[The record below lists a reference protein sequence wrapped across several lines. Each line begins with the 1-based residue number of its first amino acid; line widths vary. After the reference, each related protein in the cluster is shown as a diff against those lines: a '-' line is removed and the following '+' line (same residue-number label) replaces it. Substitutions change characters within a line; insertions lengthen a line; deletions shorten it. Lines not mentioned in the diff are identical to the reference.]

1 MRGARE
7 REGGFTIVEVLVAT
21 LVLTM
26 GALATF
32 GLLSSATKNTQRA
45 KATQVA
51 LDQGQ
56 QALEALRGLTY
67 EEVALTATP
76 PHSTSPLNPNYR
88 VNAGAATFALTRE
101 PPADYRKLVA
111 EGGSIYGKTGEEG
124 VITGAAVDP
133 GPVHF
138 VSGDVSG
145 DIYSYVVWENDEV
158 CGSDCPGEQDYKQVI
173 VAVKLDT
180 PGNQA
185 GERGYVEL
193 KSDFADPTDSSA
205 NDPIPNADGDV
216 VTAQQFFLSDTPCAA
231 SGTTERQDITGDHLL
246 HNTLGTC
253 GDGPKT
259 GNEEPGAPDA
269 LLLGAPP
276 DPAPADLNV
285 PALYDYS
292 DDTYLEPT
300 PDTDRGL
307 QIRLDDTPGCK
318 YVPAGKTNPEAQ
330 IHRWVTDPLDAD
342 FILTETVTL
351 EFYTR
356 TLNDE
361 PHTGELCVF
370 LFNRHDESPTVAKDS
385 LLVNTVGSVPYWT
398 FTPKGS
404 ELWPA
409 GAWERIR
416 LEMTFNGA
424 PYTIPA
430 GDRLGVALGVERS
443 ITSPADAIPIM
454 YDHPRYQTRLEVD
467 TSTPIDGG

>member
-1 MRGARE
+1 VSDSRTGQS
-7 REGGFTIVEVLVAT
+7 GFTIIEVLVAT

-45 KATQVA
+45 KASQVA

-56 QALEALRGLTY
+56 LALEALRGLSY
-67 EEVALTATP
+67 EELALTATP
-76 PHSTSPLNPNYR
+76 PHSTNTLDPNYR
-88 VNAGAATFALTRE
+88 VNSANATFALTRE
-101 PPADYRKLVA
+101 PPGDYRKLVV

-124 VITGAAVDP
+124 VISGAAVDP

-138 VSGDVSG
+138 TSGDVSG
-145 DIYSYVVWENDEV
+145 DIYRYVVWANDEV

-173 VAVKLDT
+173 VAIKLDT
-180 PGNQA
+180 PGNQS
-185 GERGYVEL
+185 GERGYIEVQ
-193 KSDFADPTDSSA
+193 SDFVDPTDSEA
-205 NDPIPNADGDV
+205 NDPIPDANGDV

-253 GDGPKT
+253 ADGLKT
-259 GNEEPGAPDA
+259 GPDEAGAPDA

-276 DPAPADLNV
+276 DPAPADINN
-285 PALYDYS
+285 PPLYDYS

-318 YVPAGKTNPEAQ
+318 YVPAGTTNPESQ
-330 IHRWVTDPLDAD
+330 VHRWVTDPMESN
-342 FILTETVTL
+342 FVMTETVTL

-361 PHTGELCVF
+361 PHTGQLCVY
-370 LFNRHDESPTVAKDS
+370 LFRSPPEGEES
-385 LLVNTVGSVPYWT
+385 LLTNKVGGTEYWT
-398 FTPKGS
+398 YTPKGS

-409 GAWERIR
+409 GSWERIR
-416 LEMTFNGA
+416 LEMSFNGA
-424 PYTIPA
+424 PYTILA
-430 GDRLGVALGVERS
+430 GERLGVALSVERS

-454 YDHPRYQTRLEVD
+454 YDHPKYQTRLEVD